1 MSVVDDTSDPDT
13 GIDTGLD
20 SELLDGLRLG
30 PDGLITAVVQQHDT
44 REVLMVAWMDAEALT
59 ETLTTRRGTYF
70 SRSRQERWRKGDT
83 SGHVQH
89 VVRVS
94 ADCDGDTLLV
104 EVDQV
109 GPACHT
115 GTRSCF
121 DGRVV
126 LDPAVPA

>member
-1 MSVVDDTSDPDT
+1 MSAASTGPDVDALVEQVRF
-13 GIDTGLD
+13 GA
-20 SELLDGLRLG
+20 DGLV
-30 PDGLITAVVQQHDT
+30 TAVVQQHDT
-44 REVLMVAWMDAEALT
+44 REVLMVAWMDAGALR
-59 ETLTTRRGTYF
+59 ETLTTRRGTYW

-94 ADCDGDTLLV
+94 RDCDGDTLLV

-121 DGRVV
+121 DDRELLAANPETPTSHPEVT
-126 LDPAVPA
+126 P